1 MIHRSSEFANQLK
14 TEKFN
19 QNSQE
24 ARKDFQPIETTERYS
39 ERIYSYI
46 KYRAFKP
53 RKNTENNTI
62 TR

>member
-19 QNSQE
+19 QKAQD

-39 ERIYSYI
+39 ERIYS
-46 KYRAFKP
+46 
-53 RKNTENNTI
+53 
-62 TR
+62 